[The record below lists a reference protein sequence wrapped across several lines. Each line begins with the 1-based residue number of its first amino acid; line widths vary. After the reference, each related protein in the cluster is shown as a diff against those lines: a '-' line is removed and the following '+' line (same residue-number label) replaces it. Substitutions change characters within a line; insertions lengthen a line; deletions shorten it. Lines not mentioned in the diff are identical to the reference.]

1 MKWLHILK
9 KYKIQVLNK
18 LKIKNELNGS
28 FIVDLLYFLAL
39 LVGQNQLILSHT
51 QQRRYNVELLEKV
64 SEIRQLLYLNGLFD
78 MSIIVTV
85 QVNVSFVCLQF
96 TELVDETVHI
106 VLRVCVS
113 MSRQKPRAVR
123 CDAEYRKGK
132 GWQSGHVRLIPGR
145 GASERVPEVAGINR
159 RAGASFDLSH
169 APLPALPRPNW
180 SLYCFCRMSPWL
192 RQDAVNGQ
200 PPADNSQ
207 LLSLN

>member
-1 MKWLHILK
+1 MWNYLRRSAKSGSYCTYKWFIWYAYNCNCLSECFLCM
-9 KYKIQVLNK
+9 
-18 LKIKNELNGS
+18 
-28 FIVDLLYFLAL
+28 FIVYW
-39 LVGQNQLILSHT
+39 VRTH
-51 QQRRYNVELLEKV
+51 
-64 SEIRQLLYLNGLFD
+64 
-78 MSIIVTV
+78 
-85 QVNVSFVCLQF
+85 
-96 TELVDETVHI
+96 
-106 VLRVCVS
+106 CVS
-113 MSRQKPRAVR
+113 MSAVECVEAEPRAVR

-200 PPADNSQ
+200 PRADNSQ
-207 LLSLN
+207 LHSLN